1 MQCEKT
7 TDCAARGFMNAV
19 CMSNVCQKAPPPPDP
34 VWGCLGHLVAPTPD
48 LTRKLSFTI
57 QFTGLN
63 QVGIAGLTV
72 DVCSKT
78 DVTCITVNP
87 NYPHGLVTDANGNIP
102 FTVFYGFDGYMRI
115 SGTNIMDS
123 RVYVGR
129 PLTQAP
135 EVKQVRLLSPND
147 YQILVAYAKR
157 MVDTTR
163 GTAIVDAHDCSD
175 QPVAGLTFTCP
186 AADMSSQLFYLV
198 NQLPQVPPAATQT
211 DVDGFGGF
219 FNLPTGG
226 ALVRAYRASDNLLV
240 GESSFDVLANTIS
253 YVLVSPTPM

>member
-1 MQCEKT
+1 
-7 TDCAARGFMNAV
+7 MNAV
-19 CMSNVCQKAPPPPDP
+19 CTANVCEKASPPPPPTDP

-48 LTRKLSFTI
+48 LTKKVSFTI

-78 DVTCITVNP
+78 DVNCTTVDP
-87 NYPHGLVTDANGNIP
+87 SYPHGLMTDANGNIP
-102 FTVFYGFDGYMRI
+102 FTVFYGYDGYLRI
-115 SGTNIMDS
+115 SGTNIMNS

-129 PLTQAP
+129 PITQPP

-147 YQILVAYAKR
+147 YQILVAYAKK

-175 QPVAGLTFTCP
+175 QPVAGLSFTCP
-186 AADMSSQLFYLV
+186 ASDMASQLFYLV
-198 NQLPQVPPAATQT
+198 NQLPEVPPGATQT

-219 FNLPTGG
+219 FNLPTGSTF
-226 ALVRAYRASDNLLV
+226 VRAYRAKDNLLI